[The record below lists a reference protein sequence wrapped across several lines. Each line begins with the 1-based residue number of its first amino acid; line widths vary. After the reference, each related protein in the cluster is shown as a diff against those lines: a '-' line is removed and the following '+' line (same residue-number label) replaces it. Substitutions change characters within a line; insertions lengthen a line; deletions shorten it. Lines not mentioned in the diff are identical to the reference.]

1 MPATSTSAFG
11 YATGKKGAGMLSVA
25 GSRVVVCIFLMSLL
39 VTACGGESGEAD
51 QAGGGDGDGQAQEP
65 EATEEPQEQDEAE
78 ATEPMGETGS
88 EDGAGEGDDEQEALA
103 EFYGG
108 KTITL
113 VVGSSPGGGFD
124 TYARLIARHM
134 GKYVPGEPEVIVEN
148 MPGAGHTLA
157 MNHLYNVAPR
167 DGTVIGNATG
177 ALSINQLFEADT
189 VDYDMTKINYLGQP
203 DPQGVNTVI
212 VRTAAGIEHFDQL
225 VGDNPDQLVIG
236 TSAPGSLQHDPAVL
250 LRDVVGAN
258 VQVVPGYPGTADMA
272 LAMDQ
277 GETDA
282 FMTNY
287 HSAIA
292 SSADRFESGEW
303 AFLAQFAPEDG
314 LHPELPDV
322 ATPYSYVDSDEDLA
336 LLRFGG
342 GESRSLLRIYFTP
355 PEVPEERVRAL
366 QEAFRLA
373 LEDPELL
380 AEAEQGD
387 IAIEYISG
395 EQVAAGINDFLS
407 MPEGVRER
415 LREVLQP

>member
-1 MPATSTSAFG
+1 
-11 YATGKKGAGMLSVA
+11 MLRVA
-25 GSRVVVCIFLMSLL
+25 GSRVVVLIFLIPLL
-39 VTACGGESGEAD
+39 VAACGTGADEAD
-51 QAGGGDGDGQAQEP
+51 EPGAAPDTGSADETEEEMSEP
-65 EATEEPQEQDEAE
+65 EEDADEPEEDPAETEEDTAEDDAEAE
-78 ATEPMGETGS
+78 R
-88 EDGAGEGDDEQEALA
+88 EAVA
-103 EFYGG
+103 EFYDG
-108 KTITL
+108 KTVTL
-113 VVGSSPGGGFD
+113 IVATNPGGGFD

-134 GKYVPGEPEVIVEN
+134 GKHIPGEPNVIVEN
-148 MPGAGHTLA
+148 MPGAGHTLG
-157 MNHLYNVAPR
+157 MNHIYNVAPR

-177 ALSINQLFEADT
+177 ALALNQLFEADT
-189 VDYDMTKINYLGQP
+189 VDFDMTELNYLGQP

-212 VRTAAGIEHFDQL
+212 VRTDAGIEHFDQL
-225 VGDNPDQLVIG
+225 VGEGADELVIG

-258 VQVVPGYPGTADMA
+258 IQVVEGYPGTADMA

-303 AFLAQFAPEDG
+303 AFLAQFAPEDD
-314 LHPELPDV
+314 LHPDLPDV
-322 ATPYSYVDSDEDLA
+322 ATPYSYVDDEEDLA

-342 GESRSLLRIYFTP
+342 GEGRSLLRIYFTP

-373 LEDPELL
+373 LEDPALL
-380 AEAEQGD
+380 EEAERGE

-395 EQVAAGINDFLS
+395 EEVAAGFAEFLA
-407 MPEGVRER
+407 MPESVRER
-415 LREVLQP
+415 LRAVLQP